1 MARVNPSVCGMGVN
15 VPASMLPRSTSTP
28 VIMGQYNSVEGVGGF
43 FEHLGNLPT
52 SDSVGQDMLRI
63 ALKHLDEI
71 QHLSPEEADRH
82 GYWRLAGLRKD
93 YQQLSRDRKAA
104 QAASGTRFLSVA
116 PKQSTGL
123 EGDSPARVD
132 AVGIAPIIILG
143 LGALGITGGLGY
155 LAGRSGNNQPSTLTG
170 EIGKQVGSGIKWA
183 ALGFLAY
190 TLYSGKNPLKE
201 FLKK

>member
-1 MARVNPSVCGMGVN
+1 MARINPSVCGMGVN

-28 VIMGQYNSVEGVGGF
+28 VIMGQYNSVEG
-43 FEHLGNLPT
+43 
-52 SDSVGQDMLRI
+52 
-63 ALKHLDEI
+63 
-71 QHLSPEEADRH
+71 
-82 GYWRLAGLRKD
+82 
-93 YQQLSRDRKAA
+93 
-104 QAASGTRFLSVA
+104 
-116 PKQSTGL
+116 
-123 EGDSPARVD
+123 
-132 AVGIAPIIILG
+132 VGIAPIIILG

-170 EIGKQVGSGIKWA
+170 EIGKQVGSGIKWV